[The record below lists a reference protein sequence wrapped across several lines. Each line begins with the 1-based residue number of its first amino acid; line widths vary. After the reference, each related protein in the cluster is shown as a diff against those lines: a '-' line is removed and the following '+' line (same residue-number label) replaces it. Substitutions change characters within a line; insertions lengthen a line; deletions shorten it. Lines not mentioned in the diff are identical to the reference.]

1 MPGVKHPSFDRDLDP
16 IDRLFAAVCKQAI
29 EDARAGGPHA
39 PTARAW
45 LEGALAWIGDDL
57 MAKVDTPRRQRR
69 PDQPRGAD
77 RGTF

>member
-45 LEGALAWIGDDL
+45 LEGALASR
-57 MAKVDTPRRQRR
+57 A
-69 PDQPRGAD
+69 GA
-77 RGTF
+77 